1 MTKVK
6 KTANPV
12 GRPKSEATRIKELET
27 RIEELESELKGAM
40 HVANEAREKPLR
52 MEGLFFNIHMLLEH
66 VYENYD
72 SMDEGL
78 VLSQIRAAGCM
89 AEAGSNMAW

>member
-1 MTKVK
+1 MTKAQK
-6 KTANPV
+6 PANPV

-40 HVANEAREKPLR
+40 YVANQAREKPLR
-52 MEGLFFNIHMLLEH
+52 MEGLFFNIQMLLENL
-66 VYENYD
+66 YDNYD

-78 VLSQIRAAGCM
+78 FLAQLKGACCM
-89 AEAGSNMAW
+89 AETGSNMAW